1 MGVNTTLPGAANAA
15 ASAQAVRVDC
25 GHVPFLAPFA
35 DRTYELCR
43 EKRVRPKGKVEW
55 SALRG
60 DRRYAANP
68 LNYII
73 TQERYGL
80 GVDNED
86 EFKKLLAGLHSIP
99 IVVEYAPLKDA
110 IRRDEA

>member
-1 MGVNTTLPGAANAA
+1 
-15 ASAQAVRVDC
+15 
-25 GHVPFLAPFA
+25 
-35 DRTYELCR
+35 
-43 EKRVRPKGKVEW
+43 
-55 SALRG
+55 
-60 DRRYAANP
+60 